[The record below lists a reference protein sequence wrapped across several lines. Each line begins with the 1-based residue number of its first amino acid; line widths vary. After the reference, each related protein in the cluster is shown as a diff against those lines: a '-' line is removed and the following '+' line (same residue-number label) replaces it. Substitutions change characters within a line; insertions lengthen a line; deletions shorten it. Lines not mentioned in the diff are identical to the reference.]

1 MVIINKVVEKKF
13 SSKTWVIQKYLG
25 HSLINEMVPKYFSN
39 LKNAQHRHEVLT
51 NVQIGL
57 VI

>member
-1 MVIINKVVEKKF
+1 MVIIDEVVEKNYSAKM
-13 SSKTWVIQKYLG
+13 WVIRKYLG

-39 LKNAQHRHEVLT
+39 LRNAQHRHEVLT